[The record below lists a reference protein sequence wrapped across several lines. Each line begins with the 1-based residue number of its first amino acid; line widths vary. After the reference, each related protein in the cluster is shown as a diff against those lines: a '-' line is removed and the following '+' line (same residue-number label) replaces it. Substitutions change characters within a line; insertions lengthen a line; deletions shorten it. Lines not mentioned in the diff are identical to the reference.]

1 MIVTSISS
9 DPFAIGTSAVF
20 SFSSSAAALLI
31 IITSPTAF
39 LLNLLLS
46 VKGGVVVV
54 PFRKNPHKQPVLFRC
69 PRLLLFAPNEEEEVA
84 MQRTLTMLLLPLIVF
99 VERCNLFS
107 FACCGCLLCAREG
120 IERTQKK
127 LHFFHSFLYH
137 QSGTVR
143 VRSPLERKRSSKL
156 IQHLHS
162 RKSAEI
168 HASTRTH
175 THTP

>member
-1 MIVTSISS
+1 MIVASISS

-120 IERTQKK
+120 IERNQKK
-127 LHFFHSFLYH
+127 LHFFHSFL
-137 QSGTVR
+137 
-143 VRSPLERKRSSKL
+143 
-156 IQHLHS
+156 
-162 RKSAEI
+162 
-168 HASTRTH
+168 
-175 THTP
+175 